1 MEQGKGTADHLMPWG
16 YLFLILF
23 FPLFSPPPIGDP
35 DDSIFV
41 VQDGSMEIFI
51 QKDNRD
57 ILAKVVQ
64 PGESVT
70 SLLSILDVLTDNQ
83 GPFKTVS
90 GRATRDSTI
99 LRLPGKTCR
108 PLIMKVSL

>member
-1 MEQGKGTADHLMPWG
+1 MKLKSI
-16 YLFLILF
+16 YNLVNCIV
-23 FPLFSPPPIGDP
+23 SGDP

-70 SLLSILDVLTDNQ
+70 SLLSILDVLT
-83 GPFKTVS
+83 GHPEPFKTVS

-99 LRLPGKTCR
+99 LRLPGMFQ
-108 PLIMKVSL
+108 LM

>member
-1 MEQGKGTADHLMPWG
+1 MCVDVCVHISIQLTTIIHN
-16 YLFLILF
+16 
-23 FPLFSPPPIGDP
+23 LFSPSTPAGDP

-51 QKDNRD
+51 QKDGRD

-64 PGESVT
+64 AGESVT
-70 SLLSILDVLTDNQ
+70 SLLSILDVLTDHPE
-83 GPFKTVS
+83 PFKTVS

-99 LRLPGKTCR
+99 LRLPGIYFLTKM
-108 PLIMKVSL
+108 IV